1 MTINDQ
7 NMEKISELDFVKL
20 NEILSNEQFANW
32 YYSQFTSDTDVNIG
46 IMEFIEIIKNYSDKS
61 DDQIIILIKKNYLPI
76 SIYK

>member
-1 MTINDQ
+1 
-7 NMEKISELDFVKL
+7 MEKISELDFVKL

-61 DDQIIILIKKNYLPI
+61 DDQ
-76 SIYK
+76 

>member
-61 DDQIIILIKKNYLPI
+61 DE
-76 SIYK
+76 

>member
-61 DDQIIILIKKNYLPI
+61 DEQ
-76 SIYK
+76 

>member
-46 IMEFIEIIKNYSDKS
+46 IMDFIEIIKNYSDKS
-61 DDQIIILIKKNYLPI
+61 DDQ
-76 SIYK
+76 

>member
-61 DDQIIILIKKNYLPI
+61 DDQ
-76 SIYK
+76 

>member
-1 MTINDQ
+1 MTINNQ

-61 DDQIIILIKKNYLPI
+61 DYQ
-76 SIYK
+76 

>member
-32 YYSQFTSDTDVNIG
+32 YYNQFTSDTDVNIG

-61 DDQIIILIKKNYLPI
+61 DEQ
-76 SIYK
+76 

>member
-32 YYSQFTSDTDVNIG
+32 YYSNLH
-46 IMEFIEIIKNYSDKS
+46 
-61 DDQIIILIKKNYLPI
+61 QIQMLI
-76 SIYK
+76 

>member
-1 MTINDQ
+1 MTINNQ

-61 DDQIIILIKKNYLPI
+61 DDQ
-76 SIYK
+76 

>member
-32 YYSQFTSDTDVNIG
+32 YYNQFTSDTDVNIG

-61 DDQIIILIKKNYLPI
+61 DDQ
-76 SIYK
+76 

>member
-1 MTINDQ
+1 MTINNQ

-61 DDQIIILIKKNYLPI
+61 DEQ
-76 SIYK
+76 

>member
-61 DDQIIILIKKNYLPI
+61 DD
-76 SIYK
+76 

>member
-20 NEILSNEQFANW
+20 NEILSNDQFANW
-32 YYSQFTSDTDVNIG
+32 YYNQFTSDTDVNIG

-61 DDQIIILIKKNYLPI
+61 DEQ
-76 SIYK
+76 